1 MRHNVREHGHLT
13 HLDILVRASLKQR
26 LHYVQM
32 STVCRQM
39 QRSIA
44 LATTP
49 LVGIWLCIESATHVV
64 VRIIDVCLWMCL
76 QVPH

>member
-32 STVCRQM
+32 STVCSEM
-39 QRSIA
+39 QWSIP
-44 LATTP
+44 LATSP
-49 LVGIWLCIESATHVV
+49 FSRDMVMHRERDSHCRPDH
-64 VRIIDVCLWMCL
+64 
-76 QVPH
+76 